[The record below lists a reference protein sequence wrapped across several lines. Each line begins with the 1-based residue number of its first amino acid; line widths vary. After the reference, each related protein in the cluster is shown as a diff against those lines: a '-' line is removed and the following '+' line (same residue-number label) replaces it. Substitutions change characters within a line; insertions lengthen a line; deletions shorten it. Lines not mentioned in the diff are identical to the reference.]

1 MGSIIYLYVLRYH
14 FYLSKKKKAEMK
26 LLFCIFLIF
35 CQQLGTFGQTETTTE
50 IDQPCWSEAFPNMTA
65 IIKARAAERNELTCD
80 ICTEIMQ
87 GLDDFL
93 LDNEDQIAHALENLC
108 EGFPWLFEICWRLV
122 EACFDDL
129 IEIIIEYGLNPKDMC
144 EALFLCP

>member
-1 MGSIIYLYVLRYH
+1 MGECVSLYH
-14 FYLSKKKKAEMK
+14 
-26 LLFCIFLIF
+26 CI
-35 CQQLGTFGQTETTTE
+35 QTTATTTSSPL
-50 IDQPCWSEAFPNMTA
+50 PCWSEAFPNQTA
-65 IIKARAAERNELTCD
+65 RVAATTGNPLTCD
-80 ICTEIMQ
+80 ICTDIFQ

-122 EACFDDL
+122 EACMDDL
-129 IEIIIEYGLNPKDMC
+129 IEMIIESGLNPKDMC

>member
-1 MGSIIYLYVLRYH
+1 MGSIIYHYVLRYH
-14 FYLSKKKKAEMK
+14 CSIKEEAEMK
-26 LLFCIFLIF
+26 FLFCIFLIL
-35 CQQLGTFGQTETTTE
+35 CQQLGSFCQTETTTE
-50 IDQPCWSEAFPNMTA
+50 LDQPCWSEAFPNMTS
-65 IIKARAAERNELTCD
+65 IIRARAAQRNELTCD